1 MVENTLMLRSI
12 GEIIIDSHIETV
24 PEYLVNLVHQT
35 RGEPEECEVDMLL
48 LYIFYGIF
56 PYSEYDNI

>member
-1 MVENTLMLRSI
+1 MVENMFRLRSI

-24 PEYLVNLVHQT
+24 PEYLIDLVEQT
-35 RGEPEECEVDMLL
+35 RGEPEEGEVDMYL
-48 LYIFYGIF
+48 LYLFYGIF

>member
-1 MVENTLMLRSI
+1 MIENKFRLRSI
-12 GEIIIDSHIETV
+12 GEILIDSDIETM
-24 PEYLVNLVHQT
+24 PEYLIDLVHQT
-35 RGEPEECEVDMLL
+35 RGEPEECEVDMFL

>member
-1 MVENTLMLRSI
+1 MLMLRSI
-12 GEIIIDSHIETV
+12 GEILIDSDIETM
-24 PEYLVNLVHQT
+24 PEFLIDLVHQT
-35 RGEPEECEVDMLL
+35 RDEHEECEVDMFL

>member
-1 MVENTLMLRSI
+1 MVENMHMLRSI
-12 GEIIIDSHIETV
+12 GEILIDSDIETV
-24 PEYLVNLVHQT
+24 PEYLIDLVHQT
-35 RGEPEECEVDMLL
+35 RGEPEECEVDMFL

>member
-1 MVENTLMLRSI
+1 MVENMFRLRSI

-24 PEYLVNLVHQT
+24 PEYLIDLVEQT
-35 RGEPEECEVDMLL
+35 RGEPEEGGVDMYL
-48 LYIFYGIF
+48 LYLFYGIF

>member
-1 MVENTLMLRSI
+1 MIENMLMLRSI
-12 GEIIIDSHIETV
+12 GEILIDSDIETM
-24 PEYLVNLVHQT
+24 PEYLIDLVHQT
-35 RGEPEECEVDMLL
+35 RGEPEECEVDMFL

>member
-1 MVENTLMLRSI
+1 MVENMLMLRSI

-24 PEYLVNLVHQT
+24 PEYLIDLVHQT
-35 RGEPEECEVDMLL
+35 RGEPEECEVDMYL
-48 LYIFYGIF
+48 LYLFYGII

>member
-1 MVENTLMLRSI
+1 MIENNFRLRSI

-48 LYIFYGIF
+48 LYIFF
-56 PYSEYDNI
+56 TL

>member
-1 MVENTLMLRSI
+1 MVKNMFRLRSI

-24 PEYLVNLVHQT
+24 PEYLIDLVEQT
-35 RGEPEECEVDMLL
+35 RGEPEEGEVDMYL
-48 LYIFYGIF
+48 LYLFYGIF